1 MMVNKNIMKQAQQMQ
16 AKLVKAQEE
25 LAKATVEA
33 SAGGGAV
40 TAVVTGQQR
49 LVSIKISP
57 DAVDPDDVEMLEDLV
72 LAAVNEAMEKAK
84 ELAASQL
91 GAITGGLNIPGLA

>member
-1 MMVNKNIMKQAQQMQ
+1 MMNKQILKQAQQMQ

-25 LAKATVEA
+25 LEKTTVEA

-40 TAVVTGQQR
+40 TAVVTGQQK

-72 LAAVNEAMEKAK
+72 LAAVNEGMEKAK

-91 GAITGGLNIPGLA
+91 GAITGGLNIPGLP

>member
-1 MMVNKNIMKQAQQMQ
+1 MMNKQILKQAQQMQ
-16 AKLVKAQEE
+16 AKLLKAQEE
-25 LAKATVEA
+25 LEKTTVEA

-72 LAAVNEAMEKAK
+72 LAAVNEGMEKAK

-91 GAITGGLNIPGLA
+91 GAITGGLNIPGLP

>member
-1 MMVNKNIMKQAQQMQ
+1 MMVNKHILKQAQQMQ

-40 TAVVTGQQR
+40 TAVVTGQQK

-72 LAAVNEAMEKAK
+72 LAAVNEGMEKAK

>member
-1 MMVNKNIMKQAQQMQ
+1 MMNKQILRQAQQMQ

-25 LAKATVEA
+25 LEKTTVEA

-72 LAAVNEAMEKAK
+72 LAAVNEGMEKAK

-91 GAITGGLNIPGLA
+91 GAITGGLNIPGLP

>member
-1 MMVNKNIMKQAQQMQ
+1 MMNKQILKQAQQMQ

-25 LAKATVEA
+25 LEKTTVEA

-72 LAAVNEAMEKAK
+72 LAAVNEGMEKAK

-91 GAITGGLNIPGLA
+91 GAITGGLNIPGLP